1 MFGSAYAQ
9 SNLPACQGTNP
20 LLWNICTGTTTWPN
34 GQRYVGEWKNG
45 ESSGHGTVTYG
56 EGPFKGDTYTGQ
68 FLNNNFS
75 GQGTYIKV
83 DGEKYVGE
91 FKDNERSG
99 QGENSWVNGEKYVG
113 QWRSNKR
120 NGQGSSNF
128 PNGDKFVGE
137 YKEDKR
143 NGHGIYTYR
152 NGDKYVG
159 DSIDN
164 KANGQGAIYFADGK
178 KYVGGFKDD
187 KYHMQGTEYASN
199 GSITRQG
206 IWTNGFLTT
215 SAPVPQ
221 VTASSAQ
228 PINSERD
235 RLTAEFAAE
244 IKKREELERQLAEA
258 NRRKKILS
266 ELDSLLR
273 R

>member
-9 SNLPACQGTNP
+9 RNLPACLGTNT
-20 LLWNICTGTTTWPN
+20 LQWNFCNGTATWPN
-34 GQRYVGEWKNG
+34 GQSYIGEWKNGQADGQGTLIYGDGPFKGGKYIGQFSNNIQSGRGTYTVANGDKYVGEWKDGKIN
-45 ESSGHGTVTYG
+45 
-56 EGPFKGDTYTGQ
+56 
-68 FLNNNFS
+68 
-75 GQGTYIKV
+75 GQGTYTFA
-83 DGEKYVGE
+83 DGEKYVGAY
-91 FKDNERSG
+91 KDG
-99 QGENSWVNGEKYVG
+99 
-113 QWRSNKR
+113 KR
-120 NGQGSSNF
+120 DGKGTNN
-128 PNGDKFVGE
+128 
-137 YKEDKR
+137 
-143 NGHGIYTYR
+143 YR
-152 NGDKYVG
+152 NGDIYVG
-159 DSIDN
+159 EWKDG
-164 KANGQGAIYFADGK
+164 KANGQGIVTYADGK

-187 KYHMQGTEYASN
+187 NFHMQGTEYASN

-244 IKKREELERQLAEA
+244 IKKREELERQLSES
-258 NRRKKILS
+258 NKRKKILS